1 MKKKHSPAPWN
12 VNPDYGKDNVYRLWD
27 ADSNFHDDTSLEVMD
42 ANATLIAAAPEL
54 LDILV
59 QIDATADSQ
68 LAEHIQARRKVIRDA
83 IAKAVG

>member
-27 ADSNFHDDTSLEVMD
+27 ADSNFHDDTSPEVMD
-42 ANATLIAAAPEL
+42 ANARLIAAAPEL